1 MFLSRKT
8 FGIGD
13 KVMGLS
19 GEGDDVMVPLIV
31 DLDGTLIKSD
41 LMVESAFQLLRRNVL
56 FLFRMLVWTARGK
69 AYLKEQVA
77 RHIQLDPPNIPH
89 NRRFLSFLEEEVGRG
104 RPVYLAT
111 ASNARLAMPIAE
123 HFGLF
128 TRVIASDGR
137 LNLAGMKKLKAIQEA
152 MQEGPFDYA
161 GNARVDVPIWKR
173 ARRAIVVNP
182 GLGVE
187 RTARRC
193 SDVAAVFEDRPAGLR
208 LYLRAIRVHQWL
220 KNLLIGVPLLTSHS
234 WNNLPAVLSLLA
246 AFVSFSLSAS
256 ATYLLNDLLDLS
268 VDRRHPRKSQRPLAS
283 GDLSLLTGVGLMIGL
298 LASGIALAAV
308 VSAEFLLI
316 LLLYV
321 GLTVTYS
328 LYFKTVVLID
338 VIVLASLYTL
348 RILAGT
354 AAIDVVLSYWLFA
367 FSMFLFLSLALIKRC
382 SELKFLE
389 EAGLNMTSGRDYR
402 ITDLS
407 VLSGMGVAAGYVAVL
422 VLALFVNSPHDLVHY
437 SHPERLWLLCPPM
450 AYWVS
455 RLWIKTSRG
464 EMHDDP
470 LLYSVRDWASWV
482 IVAMMT
488 AVALASL

>member
-1 MFLSRKT
+1 
-8 FGIGD
+8 
-13 KVMGLS
+13 
-19 GEGDDVMVPLIV
+19 
-31 DLDGTLIKSD
+31 
-41 LMVESAFQLLRRNVL
+41 
-56 FLFRMLVWTARGK
+56 
-69 AYLKEQVA
+69 
-77 RHIQLDPPNIPH
+77 
-89 NRRFLSFLEEEVGRG
+89 
-104 RPVYLAT
+104 
-111 ASNARLAMPIAE
+111 
-123 HFGLF
+123 
-128 TRVIASDGR
+128 
-137 LNLAGMKKLKAIQEA
+137 
-152 MQEGPFDYA
+152 
-161 GNARVDVPIWKR
+161 
-173 ARRAIVVNP
+173 
-182 GLGVE
+182 
-187 RTARRC
+187 
-193 SDVAAVFEDRPAGLR
+193 
-208 LYLRAIRVHQWL
+208 
-220 KNLLIGVPLLTSHS
+220 
-234 WNNLPAVLSLLA
+234 VLSLLA